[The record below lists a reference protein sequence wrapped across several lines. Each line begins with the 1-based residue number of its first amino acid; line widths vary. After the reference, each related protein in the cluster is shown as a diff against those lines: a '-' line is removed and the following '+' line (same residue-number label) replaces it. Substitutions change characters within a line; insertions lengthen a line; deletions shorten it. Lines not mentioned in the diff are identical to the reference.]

1 MIRAIDTPF
10 CRDCLSTVTTG
21 AARCPACGSPR
32 LLAHPERDSLGIAHI
47 DCDAFYAAVEKRDDP
62 ALRDRPLIIGG
73 GKRGVVSTACYIART
88 FGVKSAMPMFKA
100 RALCPDA
107 IIVKPDMSK
116 YASVGREIREMM
128 RALTP
133 AVEPVSI
140 DEAFLDLTGTARLH
154 GAPPA
159 FVLAKFAREVERNV
173 GVTVSI
179 GLSDCKFLAKLASDM
194 DKPRGFTIIGR
205 AEAVAFLAPL
215 PIGRIWGVGKV
226 AQDRLARAGLRL
238 IADVQ
243 ALDEIEMMRRHGDE
257 GRRLWRLSHAMD
269 TRRVSPDH
277 ETKSISAETTFNDD
291 LVANADLQPILHG
304 LCERVAA
311 RAKKSELAGR
321 SITLKLKTRDFRIRT
336 RSRSGLKP
344 TQLSARI
351 FRVARALMTPELDG
365 TAFRLIGVGLSDLTP
380 ASEADHA
387 DLADQE
393 VVREKA
399 AETAI
404 DTLREKFGGTAVV
417 RGISFRRPG

>member
-1 MIRAIDTPF
+1 MSGASDAPF
-10 CRDCLSTVTTG
+10 CRDCLSTVTHG

-32 LLAHPERDSLGIAHI
+32 LLSHPERDSLGIAHV

-100 RALCPDA
+100 RVLCPDA
-107 IIVKPDMSK
+107 TILKPNMAK
-116 YASVGREIREMM
+116 YAAVGREIREMM
-128 RALTP
+128 R
-133 AVEPVSI
+133 
-140 DEAFLDLTGTARLH
+140 AFLDLTGTARLH

-159 FVLAKFAREVERNV
+159 FVLAKFAREVERKV

-179 GLSDCKFLAKLASDM
+179 GLSDCKFLAKLASDI

-205 AEAVAFLAPL
+205 AEAVAFLAKL

-226 AQDRLARAGLRL
+226 AQDRLARAGLRM

-257 GRRLWRLSHAMD
+257 GRRLWRLSHAID
-269 TRRVSPDH
+269 TRKVSPDH

-291 LVANADLQPILHG
+291 LAANADLQPILHS

-321 SITLKLKTRDFRIRT
+321 AITLKLKTRDFRTRT

-351 FRVARALMTPELDG
+351 FRVARELLTPELDG

-399 AETAI
+399 AEAAI
-404 DTLREKFGGTAVV
+404 DSLREKFGGDAIV
-417 RGISFRRPG
+417 RGIAFRRG